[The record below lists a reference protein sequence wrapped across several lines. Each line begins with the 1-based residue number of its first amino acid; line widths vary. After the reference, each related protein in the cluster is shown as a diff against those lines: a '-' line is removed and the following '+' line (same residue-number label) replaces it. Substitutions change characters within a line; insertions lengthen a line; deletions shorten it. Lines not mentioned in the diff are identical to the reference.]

1 MRVSNGLRRAAGGGA
16 AASSGSISWAASL
29 PVLLLLAGGCQGVKP
44 IQSHRLI
51 EHQALIDFSGLK
63 PAETVSDL
71 KVNAAIPQAWETMPL
86 QKGTLYNFGQWRSP
100 STRTGV
106 GAAYIRL
113 PLPIGAGGVLWLA
126 KHKYAEQAS
135 DGKLIAEWTD
145 ELGRNWFEVEN
156 SKYHVRGYAL
166 AEGFEAW
173 IVYFGYKLSYPPD
186 LGEISLAARA
196 ADTFVPLTGNAAEP
210 VTKPATTQPSTKPVS
225 SHPAGKPAR

>member
-1 MRVSNGLRRAAGGGA
+1 MRVWNGLRRAAIGGPATSGR
-16 AASSGSISWAASL
+16 ASWVASL
-29 PVLLLLAGGCQGVKP
+29 PVLLLLAAGCQGAKP

-63 PAETVSDL
+63 PAETVPDL
-71 KVNAAIPQAWETMPL
+71 KVNAAVPQAWESMPL

-100 STRTGV
+100 STHTGV

-113 PLPIGAGGVLWLA
+113 PLPVGAGAVLWIA

-135 DGKLIAEWTD
+135 DGKVISEWTD
-145 ELGRNWFEVEN
+145 DFGRNWFEVEN
-156 SKYHVRGYAL
+156 GKYHVRGYAL
-166 AEGFEAW
+166 AQGFEAW

-196 ADTFVPLTGNAAEP
+196 ADTFVPLIGGTEP
-210 VTKPATTQPSTKPVS
+210 VTKPATTQPASNAVKDS
-225 SHPAGKPAR
+225 LAAKSRR

>member
-1 MRVSNGLRRAAGGGA
+1 
-16 AASSGSISWAASL
+16 
-29 PVLLLLAGGCQGVKP
+29 
-44 IQSHRLI
+44 
-51 EHQALIDFSGLK
+51 
-63 PAETVSDL
+63 
-71 KVNAAIPQAWETMPL
+71 VNAAIPQAWETMPL